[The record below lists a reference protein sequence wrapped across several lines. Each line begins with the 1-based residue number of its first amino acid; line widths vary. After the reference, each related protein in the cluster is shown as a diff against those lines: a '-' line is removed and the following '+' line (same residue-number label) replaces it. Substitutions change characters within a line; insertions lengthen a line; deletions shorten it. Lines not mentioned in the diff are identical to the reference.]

1 MVEDPCVCASLFVM
15 PVADL
20 PWPVPFE
27 HSFAEC
33 LPGCYQPWQ
42 PAPVPAP
49 RLVLFNRTLA
59 EQLGLGDVATPLL
72 AEFLSGRQLPPG
84 ARPIALAYAGHQF
97 GHFNPQ
103 LGDGRALLLGEIRD
117 TSGRLWD
124 LHLKGSGATPFARGG
139 DGKAAL
145 GPMLR
150 EYLMGEAMTAL
161 GIPSTRALAVVATGE
176 AVQRERPLPGAVL
189 SRVASSHI
197 RVGTF
202 QFLAIRDDL
211 AKLRDLADYT
221 IQRHYPQLRAEAN
234 PYLALL
240 RRVLQGQAELIARW
254 QAVGF
259 IHGVMNTDNMSI
271 AAETIDYGPCAFM
284 DRYDPATVFSSIDH
298 GGRYAYGEQPR
309 IAQWNLIRLAECLV
323 PLVDDTDEEHAIA
336 LLTEEL
342 NRFPNVFAQHWQR
355 IFAAKLGLSAS
366 SAGVDEVTV
375 SLIHRFLE
383 LLQKEA
389 EDFTLAFRR
398 LASHLRG
405 TDERYLG
412 LEPIPTTWDPWL
424 QDWQRHIDATGED
437 RRQVAARMDASNP
450 IYVPRNHLVEEALAA
465 AQFDGDLGPL
475 QALLA
480 RLEDPYT
487 ARADSLRYSQP
498 MPTDWGPYRT
508 FCGT

>member
-1 MVEDPCVCASLFVM
+1 MSAADPHWSL
-15 PVADL
+15 A
-20 PWPVPFE
+20 FE
-27 HSFAEC
+27 HSFAER

-49 RLVLFNRTLA
+49 RLVLFNRALA
-59 EQLGLGDVATPLL
+59 AQLGLGEMEESAL
-72 AEFLSGRQLPPG
+72 AEFLSGRRLPPG

-117 TSGRLWD
+117 PAGQRWD
-124 LHLKGSGATPFARGG
+124 LHLKGSGATPYARGG
-139 DGKAAL
+139 DGKAVL

-189 SRVASSHI
+189 SRVARSHI

-202 QFLAIRDDL
+202 QYLAIRDDL
-211 AKLRDLADYT
+211 ARLKDLADYT
-221 IQRHYPQLRAEAN
+221 IDRHYPDLSEDPN

-240 RRVLQGQAELIARW
+240 RRVLERQAELIAQW

-271 AAETIDYGPCAFM
+271 AGETIDYGPCAFM

-298 GGRYAYGEQPR
+298 QGRYAYGEQPR
-309 IAQWNLIRLAECLV
+309 IAQWNLVRLAECLV
-323 PLVDDTDEEHAIA
+323 PLVNDADEEQAIA
-336 LLTEEL
+336 LLTAEL
-342 NRFPNVFAQHWQR
+342 NRFPAVFSEQWQR
-355 IFAAKLGLSAS
+355 RFAAKLGLASA
-366 SAGVDEVTV
+366 APTDDGVE
-375 SLIHRFLE
+375 SLIRGFLE
-383 LLQKEA
+383 LLQAEG

-398 LASHLRG
+398 LAAHLRG
-405 TDERYLG
+405 TDERALG
-412 LEPIPTTWDPWL
+412 LAPLPASWDPWL
-424 QDWQRHIDATGED
+424 QQWHRYIDGRNED
-437 RRQVAARMDASNP
+437 PQQLAARMDACNP
-450 IYVPRNHLVEEALAA
+450 IYIPRNHLVEEALAA
-465 AQFDGDLGPL
+465 AQFDQDLGPL
-475 QALLA
+475 RALLE
-480 RLEDPYT
+480 RLQDPFT
-487 ARADSLRYSQP
+487 ARADSFRYSQP
-498 MPTDWGPYRT
+498 MPAEWGPYRT